1 MSTAAKQTV
10 SETVSET
17 GEGSSRERASR
28 DGDVRAVPHGALLTK
43 IERGDPTR
51 GPRNGSND
59 FDLDAMA
66 PRSDGRPV
74 RAVPR
79 WIERLLRIPLPAK
92 LVGANVLL
100 LVVAASTALVVRHR
114 ELSTGPIITVVI
126 VAYVVALLL
135 NTGLVMLAVRPLRVL
150 EKTVDMIWHGDLD
163 ARVPT
168 SLLADRH
175 VTRVARMF
183 NILLDGLVA
192 DRARTRR
199 LAAEIIDAGD
209 RERAAISRELH
220 DSAAQSLAALA
231 MQLGVAVRAIDDDL
245 PGVLRERIEGART
258 LANSTLEEI
267 RMLAHTMHPRV
278 LDDLGLT
285 AALKRL
291 ARETTDHAALHVT
304 SAEEGTVLVA
314 VTVTGAVDEALS
326 APIKSVLYR
335 VAQEAVQNARRHA
348 APRHIE
354 IHLEISTDSVTL
366 EIKDDGSGF
375 DPARKLREGTGIG
388 LFTMRE
394 RVALVGGE
402 LRIASRTGG
411 GTSVIAL
418 IPLQESHSPSPS
430 PSSVATQT

>member
-1 MSTAAKQTV
+1 
-10 SETVSET
+10 
-17 GEGSSRERASR
+17 
-28 DGDVRAVPHGALLTK
+28 
-43 IERGDPTR
+43 
-51 GPRNGSND
+51 
-59 FDLDAMA
+59 
-66 PRSDGRPV
+66 
-74 RAVPR
+74 
-79 WIERLLRIPLPAK
+79 
-92 LVGANVLL
+92 
-100 LVVAASTALVVRHR
+100 
-114 ELSTGPIITVVI
+114 
-126 VAYVVALLL
+126 
-135 NTGLVMLAVRPLRVL
+135 
-150 EKTVDMIWHGDLD
+150 
-163 ARVPT
+163 
-168 SLLADRH
+168 
-175 VTRVARMF
+175 
-183 NILLDGLVA
+183 
-192 DRARTRR
+192 
-199 LAAEIIDAGD
+199 
-209 RERAAISRELH
+209 
-220 DSAAQSLAALA
+220 
-231 MQLGVAVRAIDDDL
+231 
-245 PGVLRERIEGART
+245 
-258 LANSTLEEI
+258 
-267 RMLAHTMHPRV
+267 MLAHTMHPRV

-366 EIKDDGSGF
+366 AIKDDGSGF